1 MKERLLLQGRKI
13 SIDDI
18 QLIINLIT
26 DNPEWHRT
34 KLSKELSKIWNW
46 RRANGDLKDMSCR
59 LLLLKLEKKDILS
72 FPLPVY
78 RLTTI
83 FAIKLSNPRLT

>member
-46 RRANGDLKDMSCR
+46 RRANGDLKDMS
-59 LLLLKLEKKDILS
+59 LLKLEKKDILS